1 MAKILIVEDDVAI
14 RAVLTRLLKGSGY
27 EVVAA
32 GDGARAVGMA
42 REEQPDLILMDLGL
56 PILNGWQAA
65 TRIKAQPATAHIPV
79 IVLTAYALAEA
90 RERSVRAGCDDFET
104 KPLDLSKLLAK
115 IERWL
120 ARAPELRAQAAQGA
134 S

>member
-14 RAVLTRLLKGSGY
+14 RSVLTRLLRGSGY

-32 GDGARAVGMA
+32 GDGARGVGMA

-56 PILNGWQAA
+56 PILNGWQATA
-65 TRIKAQPATAHIPV
+65 RIKALPATAHIPI
-79 IVLTAYALAEA
+79 IVLTAYALAED
-90 RERSVRAGCDDFET
+90 RERSMRAGCDDFET
-104 KPLDLSKLLAK
+104 KPLDLTRLLTK

-120 ARAPELRAQAAQGA
+120 ARAPVTKDVA
-134 S
+134 